1 MISISRF
8 RVPDAAAGAFHA
20 RADAV
25 VAFWRERPG
34 CEEAQ
39 VVRNLDEP
47 DLWAIV
53 TRWADVGSYRRSFNG
68 SEAKMALMPLLG
80 EALDEPSAYDDPE
93 RLGPNV
99 PRGASS

>member
-39 VVRNLDEP
+39 VVRNLD
-47 DLWAIV
+47 DYYTAFGV
-53 TRWADVGSYRRSFNG
+53 SQAD
-68 SEAKMALMPLLG
+68 ALYLP
-80 EALDEPSAYDDPE
+80 PE
-93 RLGPNV
+93 QRV
-99 PRGASS
+99 RIWS

>member
-39 VVRNLDEP
+39 VVRNHDEP

-68 SEAKMALMPLLG
+68 FEAKVILMTLLSEAI
-80 EALDEPSAYDDPE
+80 DEPSAYAAPDVVGVN
-93 RLGPNV
+93 R
-99 PRGASS
+99 PRGV

>member
-8 RVPDAAAGAFHA
+8 RVPDAVAGAFHA

-47 DLWAIV
+47 DLWAIQ
-53 TRWADVGSYRRSFNG
+53 TTWENVGSYRRAYNG
-68 SEAKMALMPLLG
+68 YEAKMVLVTLMS
-80 EALDEPSAYDDPE
+80 EALDEPSAYLDPAE
-93 RLGPNV
+93 VGDNL
-99 PRGASS
+99 PRGE

>member
-53 TRWADVGSYRRSFNG
+53 TRWENVGSYRRAFNG
-68 SEAKMALMPLLG
+68 YDAKLVLVPLLS
-80 EALDEPSAYDDPE
+80 EALDEPSAYDTPDAV
-93 RLGPNV
+93 GTNV
-99 PRGASS
+99 PRGG